1 MKYYLSIDG
10 GGTKTKA
17 VLIDENYTVLYD
29 DTFGRCNY
37 VVSGKE
43 VITEILEGILS
54 GIEVMTGLKQTDIS
68 QAFFAVAGFNDIPED
83 VEIIENMVATAF
95 PNLKITLGNDTENAL
110 VGSLG
115 GKDGINIVCGT
126 GSIGLGVNEKGEYIR
141 SGGWHHLFG
150 GDEGSGYWI
159 ACKLILNYTRQSDGR
174 DKKTLLYEYMNDKYD
189 LKDDSDILKLIIY
202 EWEESREKIA
212 GLAKEVY
219 ELAKLN
225 DEVATN
231 IYKNA
236 AKELAD
242 IAIAIKKQIAN
253 DSEEVLVSYSGGV
266 FNAEHYIL
274 VPFEEILKQNNMKL
288 VKPLYSPVVGGLI
301 IATKLDGVVIP
312 LSTLEQ
318 LNKIL

>member
-17 VLIDENYTVLYD
+17 VLIDENYTVVYD

-37 VVSGKE
+37 VVSGKQ
-43 VITEILEGILS
+43 VITEILEGILN
-54 GIEVMTGLKQTDIS
+54 GIEVMAGITQSDIT
-68 QAFFAVAGFNDIPED
+68 QAFFAIAGFNDIPED
-83 VEIIENMVATAF
+83 VEIIEDMVATEF
-95 PNLKITLGNDTENAL
+95 PKLKITLGNDTENAL

-126 GSIGLGVNEKGEYIR
+126 GSIGLGVNEAGEYIR

-174 DKKTLLYEYMNDKYD
+174 DEKTLLYEYMNDKYD
-189 LKDDSDILKLIIY
+189 FKDDSDILKLIIY
-202 EWEESREKIA
+202 DWEESREKIA
-212 GLAKEVY
+212 SLAKEIY
-219 ELAKLN
+219 ELAKQN
-225 DEVATN
+225 DEVAID

-253 DSEEVLVSYSGGV
+253 DSKEVVVSYSGGV

-274 VPFEEILKQNNMKL
+274 EPFGKILDQHNMKL

-301 IATKLDGVVIP
+301 IASKLDEVVIP
-312 LSTLEQ
+312 TSTLEQ
-318 LNKIL
+318 LNKTL